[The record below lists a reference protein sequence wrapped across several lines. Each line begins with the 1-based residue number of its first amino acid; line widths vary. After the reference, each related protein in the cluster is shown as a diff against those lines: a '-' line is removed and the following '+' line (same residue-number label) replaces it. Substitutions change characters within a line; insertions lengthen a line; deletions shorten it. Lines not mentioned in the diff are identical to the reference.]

1 MDGLQPIVITA
12 GPYSSFKA
20 HPDWTESPQ
29 RVVTAYELCVFTEDG
44 GVAYL
49 NGQEYPLQMGTV
61 LLSRPGDVRSNKL
74 HFTCQAVHFLTDDP
88 FLRKMLDEIPSCFRL
103 EDPQPFYPFFDA
115 VWEAFRKTEGKFSRV
130 LSTGRLCELLWQ
142 LHKVSPTEPVSNRQD
157 QVRKALR
164 MIRAHYEDPL
174 SVEQL
179 AKACN
184 MSASHFHKVFVEA
197 TGTTPNRYLIL
208 TRLTA
213 AKTLLRDRRRSV
225 AQVAESCG
233 FSSQAYFC
241 ECMKKYTGM
250 SPRQFRLLTGDPE
263 KDREELL

>member
-20 HPDWTESPQ
+20 HPEWNESPQ

-103 EDPQPFYPFFDA
+103 EDPQPFVPFFDA
-115 VWEAFRKTEGKFSRV
+115 VWKAFRKTEGKFSRV

-142 LHKVSPTEPVSNRQD
+142 LQNAGFDVPLD
-157 QVRKALR
+157 ALSD
-164 MIRAHYEDPL
+164 E
-174 SVEQL
+174 E
-179 AKACN
+179 C
-184 MSASHFHKVFVEA
+184 
-197 TGTTPNRYLIL
+197 
-208 TRLTA
+208 
-213 AKTLLRDRRRSV
+213 
-225 AQVAESCG
+225 AQAL
-233 FSSQAYFC
+233 
-241 ECMKKYTGM
+241 KK
-250 SPRQFRLLTGDPE
+250 LLT
-263 KDREELL
+263 K